1 MNKHIAKISK
11 GMKALRKA
19 LKRAWKSPFFRARYH
34 YVR

>member
-19 LKRAWKSPFFRARYH
+19 LKRAGKSPVFSQT
-34 YVR
+34 